1 MDKEDNQQ
9 NSTTSEENNLE
20 SDETNEFIR
29 IFTLP
34 KKIKQVKLAIAIAQ
48 AISGIIFIILPI
60 VYFVNPY
67 DTSTYIWI
75 LAALALL
82 TGLILVGMSPTN
94 IAKAINSKLILG
106 ESKIRIR
113 NSFNWIELPWKD
125 IQEILL
131 TEKLSSDPNLNRT
144 IGASMIKFRT
154 ISKGYYYFV
163 DSYPIEEIKLMKE
176 SLKFTYEYALQGTD
190 YKVLEKHE
198 RPSIRIRFIY
208 YERVPIN

>member
-1 MDKEDNQQ
+1 MEKKENHHNSIDSEKQ
-9 NSTTSEENNLE
+9 NKE
-20 SDETNEFIR
+20 SNETGELIR

-48 AISGIIFIILPI
+48 AISGLIFIILPI
-60 VYFVNPY
+60 IYFVNPQ

-82 TGLILVGMSPTN
+82 AGVILVGMSPTN

-106 ESKIRIR
+106 ERKISIR
-113 NSFNWIELPWKD
+113 NSFNWVELSWND
-125 IQEILL
+125 IQEVLL

-154 ISKGYYYFV
+154 ISKGFYYFV
-163 DSYPIEEIKLMKE
+163 DSYPIEEINIMKQ
-176 SLKFTYEYALQGTD
+176 SLKTSFELALEGTD

-198 RPSIRIRFIY
+198 RPSIRIRFIF
-208 YERVPIN
+208 YERVPI